1 MTKSILQHFLS
12 CFSSQR
18 LIFYNQIS
26 NNDWFFNVLFHIE
39 CHSLYMQQIEFVL
52 NFWYWQ
58 TTRGQKSTR
67 RKWMLHYFSNVWLYS
82 TPISCHLLLVEKI
95 SYSLC
100 AKCLSLHEFY
110 NFLYFKSEQ
119 NFICIIFRYSAPRE
133 PPKPR
138 YRKPLPKPKYDMNGN
153 APNGIPMQTMVPN
166 GIMGTPHGTQRS
178 TRSKHI
184 GSHRG
189 APGPLRFSVAPPG
202 LYRSMMAPYFMQPP
216 YQQIIYIDE
225 SDDDD
230 ENSVRSTMRE
240 HKKRYRRSYFS
251 TSKDPSSKIEIK
263 YV

>member
-1 MTKSILQHFLS
+1 MTDFYVPFHNEIYICNRLHLCCASDIGRRQEVKNRQDGSECYIILWTSEWTICQ
-12 CFSSQR
+12 
-18 LIFYNQIS
+18 
-26 NNDWFFNVLFHIE
+26 W
-39 CHSLYMQQIEFVL
+39 
-52 NFWYWQ
+52 
-58 TTRGQKSTR
+58 K
-67 RKWMLHYFSNVWLYS
+67 
-82 TPISCHLLLVEKI
+82 SCHLKLLKI
-95 SYSLC
+95 TYS
-100 AKCLSLHEFY
+100 LSLHESYQLWYFDLWTI
-110 NFLYFKSEQ
+110 FHLYY
-119 NFICIIFRYSAPRE
+119 FRYSAPRE

-153 APNGIPMQTMVPN
+153 ASNGIPMQTMVPN

-225 SDDDD
+225 SDDD